1 MMLTWSEESHMD
13 ECDPGAPLD
22 MVAEVNTRR
31 YDDFTHWAFTMAFAK
46 APVDVCIRGFSAG
59 SYSGLSMCHL
69 LWRMPHVS
77 VRGTLGGIAL
87 PPALLSRIPVSEGER
102 LLLYHYTSDTLCQW
116 RPGPAAL
123 RALAC
128 KYCIVSNSEP
138 ELRGHLW
145 QCRAFVWAL
154 DRSGSPCWR
163 AYPVEAV
170 TESCIE
176 MLRH

>member
-1 MMLTWSEESHMD
+1 MGDQAMATLDDADWSEESHMD

-138 ELRGHLW
+138 ELRGHFGNAEHSYGHWIDLALPVGEHTLW
-145 QCRAFVWAL
+145 KL
-154 DRSGSPCWR
+154 
-163 AYPVEAV
+163 
-170 TESCIE
+170 
-176 MLRH
+176 